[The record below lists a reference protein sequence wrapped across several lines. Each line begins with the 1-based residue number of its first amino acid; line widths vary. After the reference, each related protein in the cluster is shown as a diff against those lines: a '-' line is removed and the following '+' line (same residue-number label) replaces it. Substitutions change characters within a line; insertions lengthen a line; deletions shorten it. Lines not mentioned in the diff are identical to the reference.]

1 MKILIDN
8 GHGVETPGKRSPD
21 GRLRE
26 YRYCREIAA
35 ALRARLLAA
44 GVDAELIVPEEK
56 DIPLNSGRDNRVAR
70 ANKICGAL
78 GAGNCLLVSIH
89 CNAAPPNNGQWHAAR
104 GWGVYVSQNASSN
117 SKRFAGLLA
126 DAAAAQGLQ
135 VRKPAPAQKYWV
147 QSLAICR
154 ETLCPA
160 VLTENLFQDNRQDVD
175 YLLSEAGRT
184 VIIQLHY
191 DAITKYISTK

>member
-175 YLLSEAGRT
+175 YLLSEAGRAA
-184 VIIQLHY
+184 IIQLHY

>member
-8 GHGVETPGKRSPD
+8 GHGVETTGKRSPD

-44 GVDAELIVPEEK
+44 GFDAELIVPEEK

-117 SKRFAGLLA
+117 SKRLAGLLA

-175 YLLSEAGRT
+175 YLLSEAGRAA
-184 VIIQLHY
+184 IIQLHY